1 MLLILNE
8 NDEVVESNKLTV
20 LSNDTVVRRVECI
33 IETKNSWGKAEV
45 YFNESLITDC
55 PVEAHEDEEVEDVTG
70 ESPISDGLDEDE
82 ASADSLTVGL
92 AIAGVIL
99 VVTLLTII
107 TYRSRRHLKKKMSF
121 TNIVKRPAG
130 YSRSEEEV

>member
-8 NDEVVESNKLTV
+8 NDEVVESNQLTV

-70 ESPISDGLDEDE
+70 ELPISDGLSEDGVYTE
-82 ASADSLTVGL
+82 NFIIGL
-92 AIAGVIL
+92 A
-99 VVTLLTII
+99 VTGII
-107 TYRSRRHLKKKMSF
+107 TTMLLIVFAYFIRRVTYPSDIWGFK
-121 TNIVKRPAG
+121 
-130 YSRSEEEV
+130 